1 MTTDVRPVTLK
12 GSVCGR
18 RARSLHRPGAGQAHP
33 LPPQRAATAGLL
45 AITLE
50 TLEDA
55 EWTTVRLWDNA
66 DDVDEHH
73 EHAYTREGG
82 KQPPT
87 ILDFKSSND
96 AMAAAIRKAKAE
108 APEIVRRWREEQ

>member
-1 MTTDVRPVTLK
+1 VGGEREVFIDLEP
-12 GSVCGR
+12 GR
-18 RARSLHRPGAGQAHP
+18 RIRFRRSE
-33 LPPQRAATAGLL
+33 PPPPVSY

-55 EWTTVRLWDNA
+55 EWTTVCLWDNA
-66 DDVDEHH
+66 DDVDDHH

-96 AMAAAIRKAKAE
+96 AMALAIRRAKAE
-108 APEIVRRWREEQ
+108 APEIVRRWMES

>member
-1 MTTDVRPVTLK
+1 MAGEREVFIDLEP
-12 GSVCGR
+12 GR
-18 RARSLHRPGAGQAHP
+18 RIRFRRGEA
-33 LPPQRAATAGLL
+33 PPPISY

-50 TLEDA
+50 ILDGA

-73 EHAYTREGG
+73 EHAHTREGG

-87 ILDFKSSND
+87 ILDFKSPND

-108 APEIVRRWREEQ
+108 APEIVRQWQQEP

>member
-1 MTTDVRPVTLK
+1 MGGEREVFIDLEP
-12 GSVCGR
+12 GR
-18 RARSLHRPGAGQAHP
+18 RIRFRRNE
-33 LPPQRAATAGLL
+33 PPPPVSY

-66 DDVDEHH
+66 DDVGEHH
-73 EHAYTREGG
+73 EHAYTREDG

-87 ILDFKSSND
+87 ILDFKASND
-96 AMAAAIRKAKAE
+96 AMSAAIRKAKAE